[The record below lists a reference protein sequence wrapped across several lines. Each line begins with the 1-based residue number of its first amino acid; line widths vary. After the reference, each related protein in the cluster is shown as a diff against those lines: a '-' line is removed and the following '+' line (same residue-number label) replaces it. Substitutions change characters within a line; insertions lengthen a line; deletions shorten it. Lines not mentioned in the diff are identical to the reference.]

1 MKKTFKTE
9 QNAVDR
15 AKRLL
20 TAVFNG
26 TPHISDSWNEGC
38 IAFIF
43 IPHVGGYH
51 VRKENLLFS
60 LEFDR

>member
-1 MKKTFKTE
+1 MKTMKTE
-9 QNAVDR
+9 KNAIDR

-26 TPHISDSWNEGC
+26 SPSIQDSWIEGC
-38 IAFIF
+38 IAFVF
-43 IPHVGGYH
+43 IPFVGGYH
-51 VRKENLLFS
+51 VRKVNTQFT

>member
-1 MKKTFKTE
+1 MKVFKTE

-20 TAVFNG
+20 ATVFNG
-26 TPHISDSWNEGC
+26 SPSIQDSWIEGC
-38 IAFIF
+38 TAFVF
-43 IPHVGGYH
+43 IPYVGGYH
-51 VRKENLLFS
+51 VRQVNGRFS